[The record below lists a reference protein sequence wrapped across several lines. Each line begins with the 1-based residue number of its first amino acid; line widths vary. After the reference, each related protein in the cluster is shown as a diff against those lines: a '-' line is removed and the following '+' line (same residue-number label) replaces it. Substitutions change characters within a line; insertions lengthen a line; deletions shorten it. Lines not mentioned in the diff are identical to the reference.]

1 MSFLG
6 LSFKPSLFVHPL
18 HTCIGGSVFISEN
31 EKVPECEHCEEY
43 MAQILQLNHN
53 NLPLNGSMLSTGI
66 SRVFICTNYNCPL
79 GTEKDKLN
87 VKILQTNDMMG
98 LCDPNQCSVTV
109 FEEMSVFSQRVY
121 NVGSSFLEYCPV
133 SVVVRDYHTRIT
145 VKLGSLFN
153 VKYRSSSEFD
163 SIVDKINLIDT
174 KDGLRFVGTKS
185 RLESRPVK
193 ESSSDLSPKK
203 DITPEFEDDSEEDK
217 TNIDDILES
226 PIKERLHDFSKSDVK
241 PIPRRRSR
249 PGMISDKYPPLV
261 LNVATQKVREFKTS
275 FSKIVSK

>member
-79 GTEKDKLN
+79 GTEKDELN

-121 NVGSSFLEYCPV
+121 DTESSLPSNCYVNVDA
-133 SVVVRDYHTRIT
+133 RKDHTEIT
-145 VKLGSLFN
+145 LNLHSLFN
-153 VKYRSSSEFD
+153 IKYRSSSESD
-163 SIVDKINLIDT
+163 SVVDKIHLVDT
-174 KDGLRFVGTKS
+174 KDGLSFMSTKTRIMT
-185 RLESRPVK
+185 RLVK
-193 ESSSDLSPKK
+193 ESPSHSLPNT
-203 DITPEFEDDSEEDK
+203 DIEIVSEDDSEEDK
-217 TNIDDILES
+217 TSIDDILES
-226 PIKERLHDFSKSDVK
+226 PIKETLRDFSKGDVK
-241 PIPRRRSR
+241 PIPRRRTN
-249 PGMISDKYPPLV
+249 PGLVSNKYPPLV
-261 LNVATQKVREFKTS
+261 LNVATKKAREFKTS